1 MEKKV
6 YIITRSTTINGGD
19 CENKI
24 LGVCSTQE
32 KATIIFNKEIINAQ
46 KWIEENKVEKNN
58 KSIHE
63 EKQDT
68 FYSHYSLF
76 GGHSITIEIQ
86 EFPLD

>member
-19 CENKI
+19 CEDKI

-32 KATIIFNKEIINAQ
+32 NATIVFNKEILNAQ
-46 KWIEENKVEKNN
+46 KWLKENNVKEDN
-58 KSIHE
+58 KYSHE

-68 FYSHYSLF
+68 LYRHYSLL
-76 GGHSITIEIQ
+76 GGHKITIEIH
-86 EFPLD
+86 EFPLY